1 MRTQQEDKSAGLV
14 RIALDGFLVCQGACA
29 PRHFRGDSEARCPFC
44 PTQQAG
50 EDLIPAPAHVCS
62 SFPSFTPLGHG
73 EHLVHLPIM
82 NYTGGRSRYISS
94 LSIIQ
99 RIFFFFFFT
108 MGQYKQRWHFSFPE
122 AQGNFYC
129 FTSSWGTLK
138 NQSVQAAGPRGCL
151 DAPKSFCSPL
161 SWFPEE
167 KSFSFVM

>member
-14 RIALDGFLVCQGACA
+14 RIALDGFLVRQGACA

-99 RIFFFFFFT
+99 RIFFFFFFFLQWDSISRD
-108 MGQYKQRWHFSFPE
+108 GIFPS
-122 AQGNFYC
+122 QK
-129 FTSSWGTLK
+129 LK
-138 NQSVQAAGPRGCL
+138 GISIVSHLPGGL
-151 DAPKSFCSPL
+151 
-161 SWFPEE
+161 
-167 KSFSFVM
+167 

>member
-1 MRTQQEDKSAGLV
+1 MTRTQQEDKSAGLV
-14 RIALDGFLVCQGACA
+14 CIALDGFLVPQGACA
-29 PRHFRGDSEARCPFC
+29 PRHFCGDSEARCPFC

-50 EDLIPAPAHVCS
+50 KDLIPAPAHVCS

-94 LSIIQ
+94 L
-99 RIFFFFFFT
+99 
-108 MGQYKQRWHFSFPE
+108 KQRWHFSFPE
-122 AQGNFYC
+122 AQENFYC

-138 NQSVQAAGPRGCL
+138 NQSVQGAGPRGCL

-161 SWFPEE
+161 SWLPGE